1 MSTQVKTLLAEL
13 GFKPNEIKVYLG
25 LTALGEAPA
34 SKVAK
39 KIDLPRTTVISILEK
54 LEQENFLTA
63 HRYRGTT
70 HYWVESPQTLA
81 QIFENKTKIAGEL
94 KNLLTDLYHAE
105 ADFPFAKVYDS
116 KSAIRGFIEKTLAK
130 LPLKTTIYTIDRPGT
145 GNYEKIFSNDIGKT
159 LIQLKNK
166 RQVTTKTLVQN
177 GTLKE
182 INPDKLKN
190 QNIIIREMP
199 IAVDFQASLWIIGD
213 TLVLFSGQPPFIIE
227 SHHRIITASLKSVFD
242 YLWKI
247 SEKPHEI

>member
-1 MSTQVKTLLAEL
+1 MSAQIKTLLSEL

-34 SKVAK
+34 SKIAK

-54 LEQENFLTA
+54 LEQESFLTA

-70 HYWVESPQTLA
+70 YYWVESPQALM

-94 KNLLTDLYHAE
+94 KNLLADLYHTE

-116 KSAIRGFIEKTLAK
+116 KSSIRGFIEKTLAN
-130 LPLKTTIYTIDRPGT
+130 LPLKTIIHTIDKPGA

-166 RQVTTKTLVQN
+166 RQVTTRTLIPH
-177 GTLKE
+177 GALAD
-182 INPDKLKN
+182 INPEKLTS

-199 IAVDFQASLWIIGD
+199 SAINFQASLWIIGD
-213 TLVLFSGQPPFIIE
+213 TVVLFSGQPPFIVS
-227 SHHRIITASLKSVFD
+227 SHHKIITASLKSVFD

-247 SEKPHEI
+247 SEKKS